1 MDRTTTTIRKRYTH
15 TFARALE
22 TSRAARYAPPVLPR
36 ATTLSRFVP
45 SATCSGGPRNSS
57 AGGVTEEPLLARVLT
72 NPPAKPALVTRTPSS
87 EIPNSPC
94 VCRGHSTHVRGEGAR
109 LLFPDLPESIGTLLP

>member
-22 TSRAARYAPPVLPR
+22 TSRAARYALPVLPR

-45 SATCSGGPRNSS
+45 LATCSGGPRNSS
-57 AGGVTEEPLLARVLT
+57 AGGVTEEPLLARALT
-72 NPPAKPALVTRTPSS
+72 NPPAKAPGCYFQTFPSQSGHCSHDGGTPCEPTYLVKQEEP
-87 EIPNSPC
+87 
-94 VCRGHSTHVRGEGAR
+94 
-109 LLFPDLPESIGTLLP
+109 